1 MVGLFIYLSF
11 VVIYYIIRYFL
22 ISIWCEKF
30 EISQQQQQQQQQ
42 RKLNNKKIKIKT
54 YHIESLF

>member
-30 EISQQQQQQQQQ
+30 EISQQQQ